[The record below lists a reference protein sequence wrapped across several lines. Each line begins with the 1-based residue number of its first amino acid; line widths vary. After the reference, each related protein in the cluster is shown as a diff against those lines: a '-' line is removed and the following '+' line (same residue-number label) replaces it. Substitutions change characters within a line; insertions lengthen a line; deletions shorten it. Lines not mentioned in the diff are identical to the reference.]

1 MVDVTRQIEA
11 VERTVRAE
19 EVDGAEAYVQTL
31 AQEYA
36 SPLDDVW
43 DAITDP
49 ERIPRWFL
57 PVSGDLRLGGRYRFE
72 GNAGGEV
79 LECAPPADSAAHF
92 RVTWEFGGGVTWL
105 TVRLTSTGSDAT
117 RLELE
122 HTARAGDI
130 PPGFWEQFGPG
141 ATGVGWDGGLLGL
154 ALHLAQDASP
164 PPRGGAGMGPHRG
177 GEVVLPRGRGRV
189 GARACRER
197 HRGRRRGGAGG
208 GRDLRV
214 LHRGDAR
221 LTRT

>member
-11 VERTVRAE
+11 VERTVRAA

-79 LECAPPADSAAHF
+79 LECAPPAGGAAHF

-154 ALHLAQDASP
+154 ALHLTHDASLP
-164 PPRGGAGMGPHRG
+164 PEAAQEWALTAEGKSFYRAAADAWGRAHAASGTAGADAAAQAADATYGFYT
-177 GEVVLPRGRGRV
+177 GETP
-189 GARACRER
+189 A
-197 HRGRRRGGAGG
+197 
-208 GRDLRV
+208 
-214 LHRGDAR
+214 
-221 LTRT
+221 